1 MQMLKAMQDRAT
13 IRKATR
19 RKFDHA
25 AFGALKGMFGKES
38 SVAYVRK
45 FRKQWRA

>member
-1 MQMLKAMQDRAT
+1 MQMLKALQDGAT
-13 IRKATR
+13 TRKAAR

-25 AFGALKGMFGKES
+25 AFGVLKGMFGKGS

-45 FRKQWRA
+45 LRKQ